1 MLRSTTLKINP
12 SQTSQQSASTL
23 LAVALLG
30 TQLIPTFL
38 LPVFSMAVWLF
49 TTTQFPK
56 SRKCFTYQTIVSVA
70 SSGIHSLTT
79 FWQLAASIMSC
90 EFTILSSVELRSW
103 LFIQTECDL
112 FNGTLSFL
120 GFLFRLA
127 MILGSSYGTF
137 EIDRWFFALKSPL
150 LQWLLSHVILLDLS
164 PTFRATSMRASFS
177 GLCMAYL
184 ILRLPN

>member
-1 MLRSTTLKINP
+1 MSRSTTLKINP
-12 SQTSQQSASTL
+12 LQTSQQSASTL
-23 LAVALLG
+23 LVVALLG
-30 TQLIPTFL
+30 TQSTPIFL

-70 SSGIHSLTT
+70 SSGIHNLTT

-90 EFTILSSVELRSW
+90 EFTISSLVELRSW
-103 LFIQTECDL
+103 LSTQTECDL
-112 FNGTLSFL
+112 FNGTPSFL

-137 EIDRWFFALKSPL
+137 EIDRWFFALKSPP

-164 PTFRATSMRASFS
+164 PTFLVTSMRASSS